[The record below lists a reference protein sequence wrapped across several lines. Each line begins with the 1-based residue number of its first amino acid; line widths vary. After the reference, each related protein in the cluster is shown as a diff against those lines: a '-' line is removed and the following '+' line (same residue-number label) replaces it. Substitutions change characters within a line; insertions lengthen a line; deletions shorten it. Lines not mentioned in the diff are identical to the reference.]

1 MTELGTPTP
10 PDHADDHDVLDVLTT
25 DHREFLAL
33 ISQIRSSADP
43 SQRRDLADQLIA
55 ELVRHSVAEEM
66 FVYPAIRDH
75 VPGGSDAVEH
85 DTSEHKE
92 LERTMKQLESTDS
105 SGPEFLSVVDS
116 IEALLVDHV
125 ADEEGEQF
133 PQLRQHVPEQQLV
146 ELKGKVEAAKAAA
159 PTRPHPLSPNA
170 ELFHKTVGP
179 GVGLVDRL
187 RDKLT
192 GRST

>member
-1 MTELGTPTP
+1 MTELGTASP
-10 PDHADDHDVLDVLTT
+10 PDHAGDQDVVDVLTT

-33 ISQIRSSADP
+33 ISQIRSTADP
-43 SQRRDLADQLIA
+43 EQRRELADQLIA

-66 FVYPAIRDH
+66 LVYPAIRDH
-75 VPGGSDAVEH
+75 VPGGAEAVEH

-92 LERTMKQLESTDS
+92 LEKAMKQLESTDS

-116 IEALLVDHV
+116 IEVVLTDHV
-125 ADEEGEQF
+125 AGEEGEQL
-133 PQLRQHVPEQQLV
+133 PQLRQHVPPQRLV
-146 ELKGKVEAAKAAA
+146 ELKQEVEAAKAAA
-159 PTRPHPLSPNA
+159 PTRPHPMSPNA

-179 GVGLVDRL
+179 GVGMVDRL
-187 RDKLT
+187 RDRLT